1 MTVTAIGQ
9 ADEASKTIGENVR
22 SAAVDEFG
30 VSDGEKAK
38 IARDKVGA
46 ENARIAASDDQSR
59 RGKVALASNVTRAPT
74 VPIEQNTTGEQY
86 SVAALEGK
94 VRA

>member
-9 ADEASKTIGENVR
+9 ADEAAKTIGGNVR

-46 ENARIAASDDQSR
+46 ENARMDASDAANQ
-59 RGKVALASNVTRAPT
+59 RGKVALAKNVTRPPT
-74 VPIEQNTTGEQY
+74 VPIEQQTTGESY

>member
-1 MTVTAIGQ
+1 MTVTTIDQTDDA
-9 ADEASKTIGENVR
+9 AKTIGGNVR

-38 IARDKVGA
+38 LARDKVGA
-46 ENARIAASDDQSR
+46 ENARMAASDDQTR
-59 RGKVALASNVTRAPT
+59 RGKAALASNVTRAPT
-74 VPIEQNTTGEQY
+74 VPIEQQTTGENY